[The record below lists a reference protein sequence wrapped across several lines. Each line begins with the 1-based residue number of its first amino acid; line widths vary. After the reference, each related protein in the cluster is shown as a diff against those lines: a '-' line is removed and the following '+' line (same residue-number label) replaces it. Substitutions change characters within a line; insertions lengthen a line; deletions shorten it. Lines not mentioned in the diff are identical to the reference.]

1 MQQRLLA
8 STDSVH
14 GQAERVGVRGWNC
27 SLVEEEEARA
37 SEGCG
42 LGPFTGLPRQPL
54 PLGALAQPKWN
65 QQLSPS

>member
-27 SLVEEEEARA
+27 SLVEGEEAGA
-37 SEGCG
+37 SGGCG
-42 LGPFTGLPRQPL
+42 MGPFTGLPGQPL